1 MSKIQARIGGKIVAD
16 PLASG
21 SSFIVLV
28 YILEMSTFEAK
39 HGRPDWR
46 NSL

>member
-1 MSKIQARIGGKIVAD
+1 MSKMQARIGGKIVAD

-21 SSFIVLV
+21 NGFIVLV
-28 YILEMSTFEAK
+28 YMLESTFEAK
-39 HGRPDWR
+39 YGCLNWR